1 MGGLGCKKSFWKIFF
16 RNFSEIRREELNE
29 QESKK
34 KKYET
39 SINERSSQI
48 VTAKIIVVIR

>member
-39 SINERSSQI
+39 SINEHSSQI
-48 VTAKIIVVIR
+48 VTAKIIIVIR